1 MPDEVPGLWTYTA
14 VVWRSCGKH
23 PVAFCIISVYLISF
37 LPSRFCRCHRRERL
51 KPDTPV
57 RLGDQLGIFKGMMS
71 NEAGCSL
78 DIQPLQ
84 VSNKTPLL
92 VWKNCPAPPEGA
104 GISGH
109 CEVFHSLVKSVFTLC
124 LAVESCTKGH
134 FDYAKG
140 IFSCLVCSGPCFSQ
154 QVMIGPS
161 LMMNTPACT
170 VRSARSKYFPVR
182 LFSGVQS
189 GAESDTPVSTKAADQ
204 PSSRCHPPPL
214 DISEAR
220 GHSDV
225 PNSLLCQF
233 NVFFPPR
240 L

>member
-1 MPDEVPGLWTYTA
+1 MAQETQPPVFLSLGFLYIVGQSRLVLVTNHKMTYGARRTCPRNRFSNTTRMPDEVPGLWTYTA

-92 VWKNCPAPPEGA
+92 V
-104 GISGH
+104 
-109 CEVFHSLVKSVFTLC
+109 
-124 LAVESCTKGH
+124 
-134 FDYAKG
+134 
-140 IFSCLVCSGPCFSQ
+140 
-154 QVMIGPS
+154 
-161 LMMNTPACT
+161 
-170 VRSARSKYFPVR
+170 
-182 LFSGVQS
+182 
-189 GAESDTPVSTKAADQ
+189 
-204 PSSRCHPPPL
+204 
-214 DISEAR
+214 
-220 GHSDV
+220 
-225 PNSLLCQF
+225 
-233 NVFFPPR
+233 
-240 L
+240 